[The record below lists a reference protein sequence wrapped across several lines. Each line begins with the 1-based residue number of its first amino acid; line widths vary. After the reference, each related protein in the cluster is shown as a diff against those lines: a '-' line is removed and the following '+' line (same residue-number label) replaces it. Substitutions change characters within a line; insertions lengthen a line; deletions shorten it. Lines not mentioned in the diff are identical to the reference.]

1 MKKPGCSCPT
11 KSSALSVI
19 RTANA
24 RNARQPSVEQPSAAC
39 ARKLF
44 MQYSMT
50 SVGPMQSAPT
60 SSGPNGGGIAVLLS
74 ATDTRARSEAKSSSS
89 DGSCID
95 TETARCGAT
104 AGVVATATKPIAY
117 LERSR
122 LADNMG

>member
-1 MKKPGCSCPT
+1 M
-11 KSSALSVI
+11 
-19 RTANA
+19 
-24 RNARQPSVEQPSAAC
+24 AC

-44 MQYSMT
+44 MQFMT

-60 SSGPNGGGIAVLLS
+60 IRAQRRRHCRLAVCNRYPH
-74 ATDTRARSEAKSSSS
+74 AAKRSLPS

-95 TETARCGAT
+95 TETACCGAT